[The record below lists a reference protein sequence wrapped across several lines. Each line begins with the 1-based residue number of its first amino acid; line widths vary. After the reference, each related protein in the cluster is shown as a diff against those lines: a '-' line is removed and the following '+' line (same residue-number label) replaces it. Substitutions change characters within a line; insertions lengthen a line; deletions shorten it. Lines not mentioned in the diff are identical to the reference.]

1 MIRIL
6 LVEDQEIVRRGL
18 KTLLETKPDI
28 QVVGEA
34 DNGQTAIERFTE
46 FHQKGEPPD
55 LILMDIRMPI
65 MDGVTATEIICQ
77 RFPGTKIL
85 ILTTFDDSK
94 YVAEALRFG
103 AKGYLL
109 KDTPSEEL
117 AEAIRSVH
125 RGYTQ
130 FGPGILEKMFAQQPP
145 PTETPAP
152 TELPPGFEELTTRE
166 REVLCMITAGASN
179 REIAQALFL
188 SEGTVRNHISRILT
202 RLNLRDRTQAAILAA
217 PFMAWLA
224 ESKGTDE
231 EGKEG

>member
-18 KTLLETKPDI
+18 KTLLEIKPDI
-28 QVVGEA
+28 QVIGEA
-34 DNGQTAIERFTE
+34 NNGQQAIDCLTE
-46 FHQKGEPPD
+46 FHNSAAPPD
-55 LILMDIRMPI
+55 LVLMDIRMPI

-85 ILTTFDDSK
+85 ILTTFDDTK
-94 YVAEALRFG
+94 YVSEALRFG

-117 AEAIRSVH
+117 AEAVRSVH

-130 FGPGILEKMFAQQPP
+130 FGPGILEKMFAQPPAPQPQPP
-145 PTETPAP
+145 QPSAP
-152 TELPPGFEELTTRE
+152 IPPGLDELTQRE
-166 REVLCMITAGASN
+166 REVLRMIAAGASN

-202 RLNLRDRTQAAILAA
+202 RLNIRDRTQAAILATH
-217 PFMAWLA
+217 FMDWLN
-224 ESKGTDE
+224 EQE
-231 EGKEG
+231 EKS

>member
-18 KTLLETKPDI
+18 KTLLEIKSDI

-34 DNGQTAIERFTE
+34 SNGQQAIDCLTASHTNAA
-46 FHQKGEPPD
+46 PPD
-55 LILMDIRMPI
+55 LVLMDIRMPI

-85 ILTTFDDSK
+85 ILTTFDDTK
-94 YVAEALRFG
+94 YVSEALRFG

-117 AEAIRSVH
+117 AEAVRSVH

-130 FGPGILEKMFAQQPP
+130 FGPGILEKMFAQPPAEPPVQPQP
-145 PTETPAP
+145 SAP
-152 TELPPGFEELTTRE
+152 IPPGLDELTQRE
-166 REVLCMITAGASN
+166 REVLRMIAAGASN

-188 SEGTVRNHISRILT
+188 SEGTVRNHITRILT
-202 RLNLRDRTQAAILAA
+202 RLNIRDRTQAAILATH
-217 PFMAWLA
+217 FMDWLN
-224 ESKGTDE
+224 EQE
-231 EGKEG
+231 EKS